1 MSVKYIGAI
10 LIFASCGAFGFLKAA
25 NYRREERCLAELVR
39 LLERMECELEYRMT
53 PLPQICAN
61 AAQEATGCL
70 QKVFSVLSQELENQ
84 IAPDAATCMQAA
96 LATVK
101 DVPAETRRAL
111 LTLGNTFGKFDL
123 QGQMNEF
130 SAVKHQC
137 LTRLKEMQEN
147 QDTRLRSYQTLG
159 LCVGAGL
166 AILFL

>member
-1 MSVKYIGAI
+1 MSVKYIGAV
-10 LIFASCGAFGFLKAA
+10 LIFASCGTFGFLKAA

-39 LLERMECELEYRMT
+39 LLDLMECELEYRMT

-84 IAPDAATCMQAA
+84 IAPDAATCMQVA

-101 DVPAETRRAL
+101 DAPPEVCRAL
-111 LTLGNTFGKFDL
+111 STLGNTFGKFDL

-130 SAVKHQC
+130 SAVKQQC